1 MECNFLDFQHSVVIS
16 VPLVAPAPLVAP
28 VAPVSLVAP
37 VPPAPLAPL
46 VASSPLN
53 HLTPPPSLPAQRRN
67 IFSISSLLTLLF
79 SLLNSIG

>member
-28 VAPVSLVAP
+28 VAP

>member
-1 MECNFLDFQHSVVIS
+1 MEYNFLHFQHSVVIS
-16 VPLVAPAPLVAP
+16 VPLVAPVALVPLF
-28 VAPVSLVAP
+28 AP